1 MTVCPNCNHSNPEG
15 AQSCEACYTP
25 LPTMTNCPNCAAEV
39 QSDATFCGQCGFNL
53 TTASVA
59 TEVEPSIATTT
70 FATRFKPSSLQKPR
84 ANPSEGETGSD
95 KESAMEDRTLRNQH
109 QF

>member
-1 MTVCPNCNHSNPEG
+1 MRMSFFQKKENSSRLAYFHIEIPITKPCLEHGPNC
-15 AQSCEACYTP
+15 T
-25 LPTMTNCPNCAAEV
+25 
-39 QSDATFCGQCGFNL
+39 
-53 TTASVA
+53 
-59 TEVEPSIATTT
+59 VEPSIATTT